1 MRKFSRQKRRKEERQ
16 CFVLDMFEYIPV
28 ENQFGSL
35 DRYLPGGFDTSAN
48 TYVRYVLEALGYMII
63 EMIAENAWVHC
74 AMMSSYAERGNAC
87 DDGTWVSYAENT
99 DFDTISA
106 SLLSIPIGNL
116 SENLL
121 NVAEQLFEKD
131 SYVNEPHRL
140 VGECCVD
147 EFLTDAD
154 LAVILEYVTVV
165 GKRIREYYQ
174 EVYEQASKNIDFSEY
189 DYQTN
194 ECGSGKND
202 LHYCTIDKYGKL
214 RVYFRKK

>member
-1 MRKFSRQKRRKEERQ
+1 MRKFIKQRRRKEERQ

-35 DRYLPGGFDTSAN
+35 DRYLPGGFDTSEN

-63 EMIAENAWVHC
+63 EMIAENAWIHC
-74 AMMSSYAERGNAC
+74 VTMASYAERGNAY
-87 DDGTWVSYAENT
+87 DDGSWVSYAENT
-99 DFDTISA
+99 DFDSISA
-106 SLLSIPIGNL
+106 SLLPIPIGNL

-121 NVAEQLFEKD
+121 NVAEQLFGTDHYASK
-131 SYVNEPHRL
+131 SCIL
-140 VGECCVD
+140 IGECCTD

-174 EVYEQASKNIDFSEY
+174 DVYEQASKNVDFSKY
-189 DYQTN
+189 DYQTT

-202 LHYCTIDKYGKL
+202 IHYCAIDKYGKL